1 MWILEYQNTLA
12 NGQILHVS
20 RCIKQATN
28 YSLGRSGKCSF
39 PIKNDKSIS
48 RNHVS
53 IVWEGTT
60 LHITNTGKVTAING
74 KYQKEQESF
83 SCVVTDDIP
92 LQKKENTISKQINIS
107 LGISPIEIKLLWI
120 PLRVLI
126 PRNVDLQLLDSL
138 DEYGVRCIEERSL
151 DLNSI
156 NNINLVLS
164 SDELIDCKYYRDLF
178 AYTNGIYEV
187 QLTALKSIE
196 TWMNVTT
203 INFIEK
209 WKDEMNFNILG
220 IINNNDDN
228 LKEIRKVIAKV
239 TFIIIGETDEAKKI
253 YLENSI
259 KMLHGTSKLY
269 KNIND
274 LRESLA
280 KESLSEKIIIICPT
294 DTTELETLS
303 SLKLNVTTTRE
314 FVQCLKNTTFE
325 TLISSFLHLKLALA
339 PAENPK
345 SQTTASTIIENDG
358 KSSNIHPI
366 DDLQRDNPAPT
377 KRRRIARPKIKPLN
391 SLSFFAGGGELSS
404 DAPNTTIL
412 AGNETVLPS
421 MIDAIH
427 SNHTTSHTTKV
438 DENISEEFVKNKTQ
452 IPIDHSTLPNIVQ
465 SDEEQLNIEANDV
478 YFENNKKL
486 PIDIEDKNIVIDIPK
501 DTPMNVL
508 NQNCSH
514 SEKDTSSASVSL
526 ASKRTLMERPRT
538 LVDVIQATKSKEVE
552 RLKTDIAEVRPEE
565 LTEGAINEF
574 ANLEIEENSSLVVR
588 RDMSR
593 PESTP
598 GPWQGRKNFKK
609 FIKVC
614 PSSRNTNDSIK
625 NNAFLITR
633 SYIVTRPYDSISK
646 KQLGPNIDDS
656 FDEVRENNRGN
667 NSSID
672 STKQPIDSDTEQKPI
687 TERNAPESIVSQS
700 KKIEDS
706 DSEGESNSFSF
717 SRANMAS
724 NGLFVTNEDE
734 EDEIDDIEDIEPQ
747 VNSDKVTEHSTRVR
761 THVSSR
767 VQNLASTHDNSDS
780 DSDSDD
786 SDDGPNFKFRR
797 MV

>member
-1 MWILEYQNTLA
+1 M
-12 NGQILHVS
+12 
-20 RCIKQATN
+20 
-28 YSLGRSGKCSF
+28 
-39 PIKNDKSIS
+39 
-48 RNHVS
+48 
-53 IVWEGTT
+53 
-60 LHITNTGKVTAING
+60 
-74 KYQKEQESF
+74 
-83 SCVVTDDIP
+83 
-92 LQKKENTISKQINIS
+92 
-107 LGISPIEIKLLWI
+107 
-120 PLRVLI
+120 
-126 PRNVDLQLLDSL
+126 
-138 DEYGVRCIEERSL
+138 
-151 DLNSI
+151 
-156 NNINLVLS
+156 
-164 SDELIDCKYYRDLF
+164 
-178 AYTNGIYEV
+178 
-187 QLTALKSIE
+187 
-196 TWMNVTT
+196 
-203 INFIEK
+203 
-209 WKDEMNFNILG
+209 
-220 IINNNDDN
+220 
-228 LKEIRKVIAKV
+228 
-239 TFIIIGETDEAKKI
+239 
-253 YLENSI
+253 
-259 KMLHGTSKLY
+259 
-269 KNIND
+269 
-274 LRESLA
+274 
-280 KESLSEKIIIICPT
+280 
-294 DTTELETLS
+294 
-303 SLKLNVTTTRE
+303 
-314 FVQCLKNTTFE
+314 
-325 TLISSFLHLKLALA
+325 
-339 PAENPK
+339 
-345 SQTTASTIIENDG
+345 
-358 KSSNIHPI
+358 
-366 DDLQRDNPAPT
+366 
-377 KRRRIARPKIKPLN
+377 
-391 SLSFFAGGGELSS
+391 
-404 DAPNTTIL
+404 
-412 AGNETVLPS
+412 
-421 MIDAIH
+421 
-427 SNHTTSHTTKV
+427 
-438 DENISEEFVKNKTQ
+438 
-452 IPIDHSTLPNIVQ
+452 
-465 SDEEQLNIEANDV
+465 
-478 YFENNKKL
+478 
-486 PIDIEDKNIVIDIPK
+486 
-501 DTPMNVL
+501 
-508 NQNCSH
+508 
-514 SEKDTSSASVSL
+514 
-526 ASKRTLMERPRT
+526 
-538 LVDVIQATKSKEVE
+538 
-552 RLKTDIAEVRPEE
+552 KTDIAEVRPEE